1 MTMSTIG
8 VLGCFCRHCSW
19 INAFGVKMGKTR
31 AQVETGRV
39 SGSALIGYEAYR
51 DCDRYDILIEYKFM
65 LACVQNCSD
74 ENSCAEKISECEQ
87 KNKHENAEK
96 KLNFSSLK

>member
-1 MTMSTIG
+1 
-8 VLGCFCRHCSW
+8 
-19 INAFGVKMGKTR
+19 MGKTR

-65 LACVQNCSD
+65 LVCVQNCSD

-87 KNKHENAEK
+87 KKQTRKCRKETEFQ
-96 KLNFSSLK
+96 FSKI